1 MAGAQGR
8 LVIICG
14 LPGSGKTTLA
24 KSLAQQ
30 HDGTI
35 YSADDWMDA
44 LGVDLWDS
52 AKRDA
57 IEKLQW
63 QQAQDLLRLGGTAII
78 EWGTWV
84 RSERDT
90 LREGARYLGASAELI
105 FLDLPPETLFERIS
119 ARGRENPSITLKQLR
134 EFSAA
139 IERPT
144 ADEFSLYD
152 IPGEEQP

>member
-1 MAGAQGR
+1 MAGKGR
-8 LVIICG
+8 LIILCG

-35 YSADDWMDA
+35 YCADAWTDA
-44 LGVDLWDS
+44 LGIDLWES

-57 IEKLQW
+57 IEALQW

-78 EWGTWV
+78 EWGTWA

-90 LREGARYLGASAELI
+90 LREGARALGASVELI

-119 ARGRENPSITLKQLR
+119 ARGRENPAITLEQLR

-144 ADEFSLYD
+144 AEEFSFYD
-152 IPGEEQP
+152 NPTGDQP